1 MFFFHFFVFF
11 HGKSYIWEKK
21 NNVSNAK
28 VLSNGALLELD
39 NEQSMQDLSWSEF
52 RFFVS
57 NLVDDN
63 TAPIT
68 ADFLCHYARK
78 WPFYLSNFIIIKK
91 LVVVFQMDGGAS
103 DVGAVMSTDTGV
115 DNVANNNV
123 TKVANNLDSKNFSR
137 ISVLEDQILNLKN
150 SLSEENAE
158 HLSLAIE
165 LKQLK
170 KDFKKVNTEL
180 KIRLAKLSP
189 HNFFNKRIKWQKQI
203 NKKLANF

>member
-1 MFFFHFFVFF
+1 MSFFHFFVIF

-28 VLSNGALLELD
+28 VLSNGALLKLD

-52 RFFVS
+52 RFVVS

-68 ADFLCHYARK
+68 ADFLCHYTKK
-78 WPFYLSNFIIIKK
+78 WPFYLSNFIKIKK

-180 KIRLAKLSP
+180 KIRLAKLCNVHIIFLTKELIGKS
-189 HNFFNKRIKWQKQI
+189 
-203 NKKLANF
+203 KLTRS